1 MRKIHVPEN
10 ESAGKVRLLKP
21 ISLSLSLAGDFNI
34 FLADEMKFTS
44 QRNLLSVG
52 RSVGRGRDERDA
64 RKKEGKVSEFLA

>member
-21 ISLSLSLAGDFNI
+21 LSFSLSGDFNI

-52 RSVGRGRDERDA
+52 RGRDERDA